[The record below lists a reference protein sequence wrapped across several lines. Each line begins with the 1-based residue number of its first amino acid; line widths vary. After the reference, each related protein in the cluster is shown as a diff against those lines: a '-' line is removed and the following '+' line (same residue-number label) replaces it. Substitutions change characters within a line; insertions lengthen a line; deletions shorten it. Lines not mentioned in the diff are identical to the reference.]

1 MGARQADCRRR
12 AEPRRC
18 GKDTFCF
25 GVTWSSTA
33 STGHQQYI
41 ESNCPHGGVSCCCVF
56 VCVFFLPFPFP
67 FSVFVAHL
75 LQSTSLQ
82 EPKLNKLPICHASL
96 VVCSPHCHL
105 AYLLS
110 QKEKER
116 ERKSRKEGGG
126 GEEGKEKQGRGRGG
140 RGREIREGGTQANEE
155 REKGGGEPDT
165 MRRQG

>member
-1 MGARQADCRRR
+1 MRDRLTAGGGLNPGGAERTLSALESLGPQLLPLA
-12 AEPRRC
+12 
-18 GKDTFCF
+18 TN
-25 GVTWSSTA
+25 STLNPTA
-33 STGHQQYI
+33 PMEGS
-41 ESNCPHGGVSCCCVF
+41 VVVVFLCV
-56 VCVFFLPFPFP
+56 CFFLPFPFP